1 MIMDIINSLEL
12 DVKICSCD
20 ANHRLSMLSKIDRL
34 RLETANEN
42 TETVNVKYELDKAAY
57 KQFIADMKEIE
68 ADMKLSSNAD
78 IAGEDLEYG
87 DLVHIKSD
95 GKMYKSDCIPVT
107 LKDICEW
114 WIKTYPNN
122 EYIFKNIPKSVIE
135 ECPENTEYQR
145 CCNVADIR
153 GTVDLILRSM
163 K

>member
-1 MIMDIINSLEL
+1 
-12 DVKICSCD
+12 
-20 ANHRLSMLSKIDRL
+20 
-34 RLETANEN
+34 
-42 TETVNVKYELDKAAY
+42 
-57 KQFIADMKEIE
+57 
-68 ADMKLSSNAD
+68 
-78 IAGEDLEYG
+78 
-87 DLVHIKSD
+87 
-95 GKMYKSDCIPVT
+95 MYKSDCIPAT